1 MFGLCGQGAGLR
13 FNGPGCA
20 CALFG
25 PGFGSAYSA
34 LLGRTHGAGRLW
46 FRRPGCAC
54 APFAKRLARLILRFG
69 ANALAGGG
77 FNGRGCACTLLPGVW
92 FGLLCAFGSNALGWP
107 VAFQWAGVAVIGK
120 GYFSSSAAG
129 EQNSPPQGFPEHA
142 FFSITTGLPPGFTQA
157 CFSLTFSR
165 LFVKNKHRP
174 RSQNANIFV
183 FPDGSLPFRQAS

>member
-54 APFAKRLARLILRFG
+54 APFGPEL
-69 ANALAGGG
+69 
-77 FNGRGCACTLLPGVW
+77 
-92 FGLLCAFGSNALGWP
+92 GLLCALGPSALDWP
-107 VAFQWAGVAVIGK
+107 VAFQWAGVAGIGK

>member
-1 MFGLCGQGAGLR
+1 MGRVAHAPFLGRDLARLTLR
-13 FNGPGCA
+13 FWAERMGRAGCGFVGRGVHAPLLARSLA
-20 CALFG
+20 C
-25 PGFGSAYSA
+25 SA
-34 LLGRTHGAGRLW
+34 LLGQTRWPVVVSQTGV
-46 FRRPGCAC
+46 
-54 APFAKRLARLILRFG
+54 AR
-69 ANALAGGG
+69 A
-77 FNGRGCACTLLPGVW
+77 LLPGVW
-92 FGLLCAFGSNALGWP
+92 LGLLCAFEPNALGWP
-107 VAFQWAGVAVIGK
+107 VAFQWAGVAGIGK

>member
-1 MFGLCGQGAGLR
+1 MR

-25 PGFGSAYSA
+25 SGFGSAYSA

-54 APFAKRLARLILRFG
+54 APFGPEL
-69 ANALAGGG
+69 
-77 FNGRGCACTLLPGVW
+77 
-92 FGLLCAFGSNALGWP
+92 GLLCALGPSALDWP
-107 VAFQWAGVAVIGK
+107 VAFQWAGVAGIGK

-183 FPDGSLPFRQAS
+183 FPDGSLPFRQASMGKPSLLKKANSHFFRIKFVFCQSGKIA

>member
-1 MFGLCGQGAGLR
+1 MR

-25 PGFGSAYSA
+25 SGFGSAYSA
-34 LLGRTHGAGRLW
+34 LLGRTHGAGRW
-46 FRRPGCAC
+46 RFQWPGLRVY
-54 APFAKRLARLILRFG
+54 PFARRLVRLTLRFWVKRMGRAGCGFVGRGVHAPLLARSLACSALWGRARWTGRWRFC
-69 ANALAGGG
+69 
-77 FNGRGCACTLLPGVW
+77 R
-92 FGLLCAFGSNALGWP
+92 
-107 VAFQWAGVAVIGK
+107 AGVAGIGK

-157 CFSLTFSR
+157 CFSLAFSR